1 MQHNLAKY
9 ADVSPSFV
17 KKVSDKLSVSLSHID
32 PNQSGNDRQQ
42 YECLISFHNT
52 LTTDSVVVNPNAKPH
67 EHENGSSSS
76 WFNFWGKNEN
86 QLIENEVDTDPE
98 TTILLG
104 YLQLFGFITL
114 NYKFDLNQANSMDSS
129 NANSWWQDKDYYNHY
144 QDGGPY
150 DEDEGDI
157 KESKI
162 EGTEFIQQ
170 NYLKNRMVIGGKLG
184 GVSDLVVNNDKS
196 TGSHT
201 INESNKYLIS
211 DLIYNFNSA
220 TKSKPI
226 GTIEVDREVEPAET
240 AYETEG
246 LPMKEFTDSIIPIY
260 STSQYL
266 FFTNLK
272 LAPKETKTFQVKF
285 AGPGPQLPPSYNTNL
300 TGLASDQ
307 GWISIR
313 YHLIVGLLENI
324 RNKIISRSIYF
335 PLKTVGQ
342 KIGFDDKWLQPD
354 YLTETLFEKEWQVEV
369 IEDETENN
377 KHDTA
382 VKTNGKTSHSF
393 LDDLN
398 NLIDSDLESVSKNE
412 RRKSSTAG
420 GFFNSSLSNTDLI
433 PQLSSHLK
441 TQFQIR
447 VNDHNL
453 CDLILSKPYYH
464 IGEDINF
471 SIDVNPNGIDYTRV
485 VGIITHLEAHELFH
499 LTGKEKKE
507 EYVNIYK
514 VSPNIR
520 VSSFASSLVNSHE
533 SDNKSSL
540 FSGLIHIPQHLCQQF
555 QCSGFM
561 DLKYFLVFKFNL
573 NEFNRVDKELKDDTE
588 LTETS
593 SVSSPSLHT
602 AASFDSAPPGFEPE
616 YKFDNNNGSEFR
628 FRIPISILP

>member
-1 MQHNLAKY
+1 MKHNLAKY

-17 KKVSDKLSVSLSHID
+17 KKVSDKLSVSLSYIH
-32 PNQSGNDRQQ
+32 PNHSGNDRPQ

-52 LTTDSVVVNPNAKPH
+52 LTTDSVIVNHDAKPH

-76 WFNFWGKNEN
+76 WFNFWGKNES
-86 QLIENEVDTDPE
+86 QLIDNEDNTTPE

-129 NANSWWQDKDYYNHY
+129 NTNSWWQDKDYYNHY

-150 DEDEGDI
+150 DDDEGDI

-162 EGTEFIQQ
+162 EGTDFIQQ

-184 GVSDLVVNNDKS
+184 GVSDLVVNNDKNPDI
-196 TGSHT
+196 HT
-201 INESNKYLIS
+201 INESNRYLIS

-220 TKSKPI
+220 TKSRPI
-226 GTIEVDREVEPAET
+226 GTIEVDQEVESAQT
-240 AYETEG
+240 AQVSEG
-246 LPMKEFTDSIIPIY
+246 LPMKELSDAIIPIY

-266 FFTNLK
+266 LFTNLK
-272 LAPKETKTFQVKF
+272 LAPKETKTFQIKF
-285 AGPGPQLPPSYNTNL
+285 AGPGPKLPPSYNTNL

-313 YHLIVGLLENI
+313 YHLIVGLLENL

-335 PLKTVGQ
+335 PLKIVGR

-354 YLTETLFEKEWQVEV
+354 YLTETQFEKDWQVEV
-369 IEDETENN
+369 IEEDTENSKQN
-377 KHDTA
+377 NR
-382 VKTNGKTSHSF
+382 VKPKGKTIQSF
-393 LDDLN
+393 LADLN

-420 GFFNSSLSNTDLI
+420 GVFTSSLSNTDLI

-441 TQFQIR
+441 SQFQIR

-471 SIDVNPNGIDYTRV
+471 SIDINPEGIDYTRV

-499 LTGKEKKE
+499 LKGKGKKE

-520 VSSFASSLVNSHE
+520 VSSFASSLVNSHG
-533 SDNKSSL
+533 SDNKPSL
-540 FSGLIHIPQHLCQQF
+540 FSGLIHIPHHLCQQF

-561 DLKYFLVFKFNL
+561 DLKYYLVFKFNL
-573 NEFNRVDKELKDDTE
+573 NEFNRVNKELKHDTE

-593 SVSSPSLHT
+593 SVSSPSLP
-602 AASFDSAPPGFEPE
+602 AATSFDSAPPGFEPE

-628 FRIPISILP
+628 FRIPLSILP